1 MKTVLIILASVS
13 IFASTISAHSECER
27 PRRLV
32 GYTECGTP
40 IYATYEIVGR
50 TRCGEPIFEWV
61 THYPRESE
69 RHHSYERYEEHHHY
83 GHDRR

>member
-1 MKTVLIILASVS
+1 MKTVLIILAGVS

-40 IYATYEIVGR
+40 IYATY
-50 TRCGEPIFEWV
+50 
-61 THYPRESE
+61 
-69 RHHSYERYEEHHHY
+69 
-83 GHDRR
+83 